1 MTSALPPAPPATDP
15 ARFTDPAGLTARLR
29 ALAETGTPKVRALA
43 AWLSDRP
50 EELAFHSVRTLAV
63 RADTNANTVIRLA
76 RALGFSGFDPCR
88 AAAQQAM
95 RGKELAYGA
104 RVGALAGRNG
114 AALHEELHEAARA
127 TVEAAFSPALT
138 EAMQDCVPI
147 LLGARRVH
155 CVGVRSC
162 YGLASYFTY
171 AGALAH
177 ANFTQTPAQPG
188 LIMDHLS
195 VCDAADAV
203 IVISFAHYSS
213 EVVRAA
219 AVARAQGAQVIAITD
234 SHLSPI
240 AQGARVVLRPPSL
253 GPHALPSLAGAFLVI
268 ETLLALMAA
277 QDDQAQARVRGFEA
291 RLLRLGAYVEGKPEV
306 AR

>member
-1 MTSALPPAPPATDP
+1 MPVDEPIP
-15 ARFTDPAGLTARLR
+15 FTDSASLTQGLR
-29 ALAETGTPKVRALA
+29 ALAETGTPKVRALS
-43 AWLSDRP
+43 AWLADRP

-76 RALGFSGFDPCR
+76 RALGFSGFEPCR
-88 AAAQQAM
+88 TAAQQAM
-95 RGKELAYGA
+95 RGKALTYGA
-104 RVGALAGRNG
+104 RVSALSGRTGADLRED
-114 AALHEELHEAARA
+114 LHRAARQ
-127 TVEAAFSPALT
+127 TVEAVFSSPLIEALL
-138 EAMQDCVPI
+138 ECVPI
-147 LLGARRVH
+147 ILGARRVH

-177 ANFTQTPAQPG
+177 SNFTQTPAQPG

-195 VCDAADAV
+195 DCGPMDAV
-203 IVISFAHYSS
+203 IVITFAHYSS

-234 SHLSPI
+234 TFQSPI
-240 AQGARVVLRPPSL
+240 AHGARVVLRPPSL
-253 GPHALPSLAGAFLVI
+253 GPHVMPSLAGAFLVI

-277 QDDQAQARVRGFEA
+277 QDNQAQERVRRFEE
-291 RLLRLGAYVEGKPEV
+291 RLLRLGAYVEGKPEGI
-306 AR
+306 R